1 MTQFNTLNV
10 KLSNSQ
16 VNKFKSGIKNGTQVT
31 LRFSLNMVDD
41 SSDETNLT
49 LNLFFTKTQ
58 VSKMNKAFQKKLS
71 KTHTLN
77 TFLLYFSKL
86 LYVFP
91 FMLLLL
97 LSIFLRESRV
107 LQQD

>member
-16 VNKFKSGIKNGTQVT
+16 VNKFKSGVKNGTQVT

-58 VSKMNKAFQKKLS
+58 VSKIDKAFQKNYQKLI
-71 KTHTLN
+71 H
-77 TFLLYFSKL
+77 
-86 LYVFP
+86 
-91 FMLLLL
+91 
-97 LSIFLRESRV
+97 
-107 LQQD
+107 

>member
-58 VSKMNKAFQKKLS
+58 VSKMDKAFQKKLS

-77 TFLLYFSKL
+77 TF
-86 LYVFP
+86 
-91 FMLLLL
+91 
-97 LSIFLRESRV
+97 
-107 LQQD
+107 

>member
-16 VNKFKSGIKNGTQVT
+16 VNKFKSGIKDGTQVT

-58 VSKMNKAFQKKLS
+58 VSKMDKAFQKKLS

-77 TFLLYFSKL
+77 TF
-86 LYVFP
+86 
-91 FMLLLL
+91 
-97 LSIFLRESRV
+97 
-107 LQQD
+107 